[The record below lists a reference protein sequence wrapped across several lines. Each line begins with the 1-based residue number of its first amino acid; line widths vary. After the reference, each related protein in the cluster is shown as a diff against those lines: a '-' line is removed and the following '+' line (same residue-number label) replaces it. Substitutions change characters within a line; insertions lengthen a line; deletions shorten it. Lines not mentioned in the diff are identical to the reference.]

1 MSTTGVGTRIATFL
15 LALLFLASSA
25 GVSIGIFYLVRREQ
39 NQSEKNIAST
49 ELQQAIEDAQNGTL
63 PTPTPA
69 SGDTAQTNQGEQPVQ
84 PQNKLEGTKL
94 ANYTPGGAV
103 SELQVVDLVVGTGAE
118 AKADSTVTAH
128 YTGALVADGTIFQSS
143 KDTGNPFTSSL
154 GRLIQGWQEGI
165 PGMKAGGTRRLII
178 PAAKAYGSQSQP
190 GIPANS
196 DLVFDIE
203 LISVQ

>member
-1 MSTTGVGTRIATFL
+1 MSTTGVGTRVATFL
-15 LALLFLASSA
+15 LALMFLVSSV
-25 GVSIGIFYLVRREQ
+25 GVSVGIFYLVRREQ
-39 NQSEKNIAST
+39 SQSEKNLASD
-49 ELQQAIEDAQNGTL
+49 ELQQAIADAQNEAAAS
-63 PTPTPA
+63 PTPA
-69 SGDTAQTNQGEQPVQ
+69 DTQATNQGDQSVNSQ
-84 PQNKLEGTKL
+84 AKLEGTKL
-94 ANYTPGGAV
+94 ANFTPGAAV
-103 SELQVVDLVVGTGAE
+103 PELQIVDLVEGTGAAATQE
-118 AKADSTVTAH
+118 STVTAH

-143 KDTGNPFTSSL
+143 KDTGNPFTSAL
-154 GRLIQGWQEGI
+154 GRLIPGWQEGI